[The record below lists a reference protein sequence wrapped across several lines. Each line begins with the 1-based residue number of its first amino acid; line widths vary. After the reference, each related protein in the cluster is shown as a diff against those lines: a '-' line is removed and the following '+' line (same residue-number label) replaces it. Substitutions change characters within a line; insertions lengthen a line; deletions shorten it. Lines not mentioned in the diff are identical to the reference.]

1 MKNIIF
7 CKRCLYSSNHPLGI
21 TFDKD
26 GICSGCKIHEEKDK
40 LDWRHRFNKLKKLTN
55 RYRSK
60 SRKNYDC
67 IVPVSGGG
75 DSYFITHVVKNILK
89 LNPLLVS
96 NNKYFNSEI
105 GIKNLTNLRIK
116 FDADILMQNLN
127 LNSVKKVTKYSLTEF
142 GNIYWPIIAGQTVYP
157 VQIASKYEIP
167 LIIWGAHQGIEQ
179 VGMFSHLNNVEMSR
193 RYREDHDLF
202 GVDAKEFVNIKS
214 NLNEEDI
221 FNYIYPDDNTINSIG
236 VRGIYLGN
244 FLRWDPTI
252 QHMLMV
258 KKFNYRTSKFN
269 RTFDVYDHVDCFNY
283 MNIHDLLKL
292 YKHGYSKVTDHAC
305 REIRHGRI
313 SRDKAIELVK
323 SYEQKKV
330 LHLKQFAS
338 WLHIDLKSLNFLLD
352 QFKNKKFW
360 DQRNVKS
367 WNFKGL
373 SNYIVNN
380 KNQKKLINKNILY
393 FFKSRN
399 KDQNNQNSNYIIF
412 GKGI

>member
-1 MKNIIF
+1 M
-7 CKRCLYSSNHPLGI
+7 
-21 TFDKD
+21 
-26 GICSGCKIHEEKDK
+26 
-40 LDWRHRFNKLKKLTN
+40 
-55 RYRSK
+55 
-60 SRKNYDC
+60 
-67 IVPVSGGG
+67 
-75 DSYFITHVVKNILK
+75 
-89 LNPLLVS
+89 
-96 NNKYFNSEI
+96 
-105 GIKNLTNLRIK
+105 
-116 FDADILMQNLN
+116 
-127 LNSVKKVTKYSLTEF
+127 
-142 GNIYWPIIAGQTVYP
+142 
-157 VQIASKYEIP
+157 
-167 LIIWGAHQGIEQ
+167 IIWGAHQGIEQ

-202 GVDAKEFVNIKS
+202 GVDAKELVNIKS
-214 NLNEEDI
+214 NLNDEDI

-258 KKFNYRTSKFN
+258 KKFKYRTSKFN

-338 WLHIDLKSLNFLLD
+338 WLQIDLKSLNFLLD

-360 DQRNVKS
+360 DQKNIKS
-367 WNFKGL
+367 WQFKGL

-380 KNQKKLINKNILY
+380 KNQKKLKNKSILY